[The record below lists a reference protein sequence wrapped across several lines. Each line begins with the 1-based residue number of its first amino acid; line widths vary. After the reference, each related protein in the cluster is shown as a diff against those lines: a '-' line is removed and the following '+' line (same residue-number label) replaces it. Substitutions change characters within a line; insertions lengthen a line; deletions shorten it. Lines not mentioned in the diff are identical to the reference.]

1 MGDQMVRRLK
11 ISGLK
16 KGEEIVSMKVIRE
29 TTENFLLEVKIDLK
43 DGSDEILLEITKDIF
58 EQLKNWVI

>member
-16 KGEEIVSMKVIRE
+16 NGEEIVSMKVIRE